1 MSLEKLIL
9 LVIILVCLGWISL
22 IIAGESG
29 R

>member
-1 MSLEKLIL
+1 MSLEKLVL

-22 IIAGESG
+22 IIAGESS